1 MMENKLSNKKNAQKI
16 FLGVILVLFGLV
28 LIAARTIESGV
39 FVLLLPGVS
48 MLIWGCLSKEV
59 GWIIPGSIVSS
70 IGVASYFIEETKIGA
85 AQESV
90 LGGTFMLIF
99 AAGFFMITLLTRIFT
114 GKAHFWALIPGS
126 IIALFGGLLLMG
138 EKGNYLLEMSNY
150 LWAGALVIVGLIIL
164 LNTLRKK

>member
-1 MMENKLSNKKNAQKI
+1 MENKLSNKKNAQKI

-28 LIAARTIESGV
+28 LIAARSINFGV
-39 FVLLLPGVS
+39 FVLLIPGVS
-48 MLIWGCLSKEV
+48 MLIWGCFSKEA

-70 IGVASYFIEETKIGA
+70 IGVASYLITETNLGKGN
-85 AQESV
+85 ESS
-90 LGGTFMLIF
+90 LGGTFLLIF
-99 AAGFFMITLLTRIFT
+99 ALGFAMITLLTRIFT

-164 LNTLRKK
+164 FNTLRKR